1 MKNLDKSSNFIEEID
16 DSSSEIR
23 EPFDPTKIDITAKPL
38 IIDSLVKRMKS
49 KPMRIDLN
57 TEFQRKGNLWK
68 DEYQSRLIESLL
80 VKIPLPAF
88 YFDGSDDTI
97 WKIVDGL
104 QRICTLKNF
113 IIDKTLKLTNLEYLK
128 QYEGKGFED
137 LPPFLQGRIEET
149 HITAY
154 IINPGTPHEVKYNIF
169 KRINT
174 GGLVLTPQ
182 EIRHALNQG
191 IPADFVKELAE
202 SQEFH
207 MATDYVLNNS
217 KRMEDRD
224 FVTRFIGFYNGYETY
239 QPDLD
244 SYLNREMKRLGRI
257 TAEERQRIK
266 ADFIKAMKAAVKIFD
281 NDAFRKR
288 YDFNASRNPINK
300 ALFETWSVNLANQPD
315 YNIDIL
321 IANKKKVKK
330 NFIQLMNT
338 DKDFDK
344 SITSATGDLKAVQRR
359 FSKIADL
366 IKEVLNDIPNQTD

>member
-1 MKNLDKSSNFIEEID
+1 M
-16 DSSSEIR
+16 
-23 EPFDPTKIDITAKPL
+23 
-38 IIDSLVKRMKS
+38 
-49 KPMRIDLN
+49 
-57 TEFQRKGNLWK
+57 
-68 DEYQSRLIESLL
+68 
-80 VKIPLPAF
+80 
-88 YFDGSDDTI
+88 
-97 WKIVDGL
+97 
-104 QRICTLKNF
+104 
-113 IIDKTLKLTNLEYLK
+113 
-128 QYEGKGFED
+128 
-137 LPPFLQGRIEET
+137 
-149 HITAY
+149 
-154 IINPGTPHEVKYNIF
+154 
-169 KRINT
+169 
-174 GGLVLTPQ
+174 TPQ

-244 SYLNREMKRLGRI
+244 SYLNREMKRLGRV

-288 YDFNASRNPINK
+288 YDFSASRNPINK

-330 NFIQLMNT
+330 NFIQMMNK

-366 IKEVLNDIPNQTD
+366 IKEVLNDIPNQID

>member
-1 MKNLDKSSNFIEEID
+1 
-16 DSSSEIR
+16 
-23 EPFDPTKIDITAKPL
+23 
-38 IIDSLVKRMKS
+38 
-49 KPMRIDLN
+49 
-57 TEFQRKGNLWK
+57 
-68 DEYQSRLIESLL
+68 
-80 VKIPLPAF
+80 
-88 YFDGSDDTI
+88 
-97 WKIVDGL
+97 
-104 QRICTLKNF
+104 
-113 IIDKTLKLTNLEYLK
+113 
-128 QYEGKGFED
+128 
-137 LPPFLQGRIEET
+137 
-149 HITAY
+149 
-154 IINPGTPHEVKYNIF
+154 
-169 KRINT
+169 
-174 GGLVLTPQ
+174 
-182 EIRHALNQG
+182 
-191 IPADFVKELAE
+191 
-202 SQEFH
+202 
-207 MATDYVLNNS
+207 
-217 KRMEDRD
+217 MEDRD

-244 SYLNREMKRLGRI
+244 SYLNREMKRLGRV